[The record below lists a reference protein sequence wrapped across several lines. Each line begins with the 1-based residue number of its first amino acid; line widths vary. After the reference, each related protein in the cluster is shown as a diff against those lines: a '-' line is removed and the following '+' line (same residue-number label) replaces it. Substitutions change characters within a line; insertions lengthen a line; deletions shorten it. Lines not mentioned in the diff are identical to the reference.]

1 MSDKVWQ
8 KMHFRRGTKGDQGP
22 PRDSDGN
29 SGVLSG
35 GPGCDHDYD
44 DQNLF
49 LGETPVVR
57 RQLQKWDMLAAELK
71 VTTVGIGFGMLL
83 IW

>member
-1 MSDKVWQ
+1 MSDKVWP
-8 KMHFRRGTKGDQGP
+8 KTHFRRGTKGDQGP

-35 GPGCDHDYD
+35 VPGCDHDYD

-49 LGETPVVR
+49 LAETHVV
-57 RQLQKWDMLAAELK
+57 AP
-71 VTTVGIGFGMLL
+71 LL
-83 IW
+83 EYHSRSV